1 MVRLVWSLRVS
12 AHRSSCESW
21 QHNWPESQTHQEDV
35 RGNPCP
41 KNQTPGNG
49 CCYKSFQT
57 CSWNGLPEASTQA
70 ISSIGKRG
78 SLIKSIQERVLSNG
92 GIGDLPVTAMRGS
105 LFLEHERQFESR
117 IPSSGISFYG
127 QDPALPTVHSSSGLC
142 RSAVPIAQ
150 TMQIPFSYAAAIVG
164 IGGAHT
170 FVGLVEPP

>member
-1 MVRLVWSLRVS
+1 MEWIAGSIYSSNQFNWQARLLDQVNTR
-12 AHRSSCESW
+12 E
-21 QHNWPESQTHQEDV
+21 
-35 RGNPCP
+35 
-41 KNQTPGNG
+41 
-49 CCYKSFQT
+49 
-57 CSWNGLPEASTQA
+57 
-70 ISSIGKRG
+70 
-78 SLIKSIQERVLSNG
+78 G